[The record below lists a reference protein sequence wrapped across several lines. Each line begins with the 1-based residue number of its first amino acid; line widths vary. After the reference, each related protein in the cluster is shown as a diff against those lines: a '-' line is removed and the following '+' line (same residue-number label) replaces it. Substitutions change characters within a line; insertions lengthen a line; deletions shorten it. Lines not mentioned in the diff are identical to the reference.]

1 VKNIAEYGERR
12 VQDMKDE
19 LKGEKRRFGND
30 AETRQELAEFFE
42 SVIGMMKASVTETP
56 T

>member
-19 LKGEKRRFGND
+19 LKGEKKRFGND
-30 AETRQELAEFFE
+30 AEARQELAEFFE
-42 SVIGMMKASVTETP
+42 SVGLVMKGSATETH